1 MRNALNIQPRCW
13 FPRPYSE
20 LICRPAM
27 EIFVRSR
34 KEMALRMKSR
44 NARKNLFRVGRS
56 ASIRSLLLRTRA
68 PKQRPQEMIPHG
80 AQKHAKVLTYDFVC
94 GGVTCASQLART
106 LSAAPYWV
114 PSEW

>member
-1 MRNALNIQPRCW
+1 MRNALKIQPRCW
-13 FPRPYSE
+13 LPKPYSE

-34 KEMALRMKSR
+34 KEMALRTKSR
-44 NARKNLFRVGRS
+44 NARKNLFRLWCS
-56 ASIRSLLLRTRA
+56 ADIRSLLLRTRA
-68 PKQRPQEMIPHG
+68 PKQRPQEMIPQR
-80 AQKHAKVLTYDFVC
+80 AQKQAGVLTYDFVC
-94 GGVTCASQLART
+94 GGSTCAFQLART